1 MLLAGFSLKQEVLI
15 QIRLSEIFIIQAVSY
30 K

>member
-15 QIRLSEIFIIQAVSY
+15 QIKPSEIFIIQAVSY